1 MRPWPAAFPNSS
13 RTFRRRDAGPL
24 LTGRLSHLRVPETA
38 FGKLRAALTPAA
50 RSMDKIIE
58 QLGQNSTWRGLI
70 LIVGALGWQLSETH
84 NEAIIAAAMALV
96 GLINVFRKG

>member
-1 MRPWPAAFPNSS
+1 MEK
-13 RTFRRRDAGPL
+13 
-24 LTGRLSHLRVPETA
+24 V
-38 FGKLRAALTPAA
+38 
-50 RSMDKIIE
+50 IE
-58 QLGQNSTWRGLI
+58 QLGQSSTWRGLI

>member
-1 MRPWPAAFPNSS
+1 
-13 RTFRRRDAGPL
+13 
-24 LTGRLSHLRVPETA
+24 
-38 FGKLRAALTPAA
+38 
-50 RSMDKIIE
+50 MDKIIE

-70 LIVGALGWQLSETH
+70 LIVGALGWQLSESH

>member
-1 MRPWPAAFPNSS
+1 M
-13 RTFRRRDAGPL
+13 TPL
-24 LTGRLSHLRVPETA
+24 P
-38 FGKLRAALTPAA
+38 

-70 LIVGALGWQLSETH
+70 LIVGALGWQLSPEH
-84 NEAIIAAAMALV
+84 NEAIVAAALALV

>member
-1 MRPWPAAFPNSS
+1 M
-13 RTFRRRDAGPL
+13 
-24 LTGRLSHLRVPETA
+24 ETL
-38 FGKLRAALTPAA
+38 FK
-50 RSMDKIIE
+50 

-70 LIVGALGWQLSETH
+70 LIAGALGWQLSEAH